1 MHGQRSARAG
11 SAGDTPRTA
20 RARRRGAAPLR
31 ALSDPILLELVK
43 NALDT
48 IVDEM
53 AIALVRTAYSNNL
66 KNAMDMSC
74 ALCDADGRL
83 IAQGLTL
90 PLHLGSIPDAMA
102 VLRRKFA
109 GRIAPGDVFIL
120 NDPFEGGT
128 HLPDFYIVKPIF
140 LGKPLVGWAA
150 SIGHQLDVGG
160 KTPGGN
166 GCDATEIYQE
176 GLRIPPVKLY
186 VAGQPVEPVFEMIEK
201 NVRVPRQVLGDV
213 RSQVAAC
220 FTGEHGYLKL
230 IAEHGAE
237 RFRACTAAL
246 LDQAERLAR
255 SAIAKMPDGTYA
267 FTDWIDDDGIDPDP
281 IPIRVALT
289 VAGDRIIADFTG
301 SAPQVR
307 GAINSPLPFTKSAV
321 YAAVRHLVGGD
332 PPNNEGYFRPIEV
345 IAPPG
350 TIVNPVLPAS
360 VAARGLTG
368 FRLAN
373 ALFGALAQIAPDRV
387 FACEVGGDTGV
398 SFGGYD
404 AQRRPFVFLEFLF
417 GSWGGRPSKDG
428 VDACSSSVV
437 NFSNNPIE
445 VIESE
450 YPLLIERYGYVPD
463 SGGPG
468 QFRGGLAILRQYRF
482 LEATGTLQ
490 LRTDRRRFL
499 PYGLAG
505 GRPGTPSDNVLN
517 PDTTPRHLPSKCTL
531 EVRKDDVFRH
541 LLAGA
546 GGWGDPLARDPE
558 RVLKDVLEEKLTA
571 PYARREY
578 GVAIDLEA
586 QKVLEEETAR
596 LRAELRAAGEAPRQF
611 GSQ

>member
-1 MHGQRSARAG
+1 M
-11 SAGDTPRTA
+11 
-20 RARRRGAAPLR
+20 R
-31 ALSDPILLELVK
+31 ALSDPILLELIK

-74 ALCDADGRL
+74 ALCDAGGRL

-102 VLRRKFA
+102 AVRKKFGGRLR
-109 GRIAPGDVFIL
+109 PGDVFIL

-128 HLPDFYIVKPIF
+128 HLPDFYIFKPIF
-140 LGKPLVGWAA
+140 AGAPPGSGPALVGWAA

-166 GCDATEIYQE
+166 GCDATEIFQE
-176 GLRIPPVKLY
+176 GLRIPPLRLY
-186 VAGQPVEPVFEMIEK
+186 AAGEPVEAVFELIDR

-220 FTGEHGYLKL
+220 LTGEKGYLRL
-230 IAEHGAE
+230 LADYGAE
-237 RFRACTAAL
+237 RLAACTTAL

-255 SAIAKMPDGTYA
+255 AAIAAMPDGAYT
-267 FTDWIDDDGIDPDP
+267 FTDWMDDDGIDPDP
-281 IPIRVALT
+281 IPLTVTLT
-289 VAGDRIIADFTG
+289 VAGDRLVADFTG

-307 GAINSPLPFTKSAV
+307 GGINSPLPFTKSAV
-321 YAAVRHLVGGD
+321 YATVRHLIGGD

-350 TIVNPVLPAS
+350 TVVNPVPPAA

-373 ALFGALAQIAPDRV
+373 VLFGALARIAPGRV

-404 AQRRPFVFLEFLF
+404 DERRPFVFLEFLF
-417 GSWGGRPSKDG
+417 GSWGGRPTRDG
-428 VDACSSSVV
+428 VDACSSAVV

-450 YPLLIERYGYVPD
+450 SPVRIERYGYVPD
-463 SGGPG
+463 TGGAG
-468 QFRGGLAILRQYRF
+468 TFRGGLALVRQYRF
-482 LEATGTLQ
+482 LEREGTLQ
-490 LRTDRRRFL
+490 LRTDRRTTR
-499 PYGLAG
+499 PYGLSG
-505 GRPGTPSDNVLN
+505 GQPGTPSDNVLN
-517 PDTTPRHLPSKCTL
+517 PDGDARRLPGKCTL
-531 EVRKDDVFRH
+531 TVRRGDVFRH
-541 LLAGA
+541 VLAGA
-546 GGWGDPLARDPE
+546 GGWGDPLARDPA
-558 RVLKDVLEEKLTA
+558 RVLHDVLEEKLTED
-571 PYARREY
+571 YARREY
-578 GVAIDLEA
+578 GVVVDLAGRVVREA
-586 QKVLEEETAR
+586 ETAAR
-596 LRAELRAAGEAPRQF
+596 RAELRAARAAGFLAAPARP
-611 GSQ
+611 GYAERR

>member
-1 MHGQRSARAG
+1 MSAPSVRPETGTVAREARAVG
-11 SAGDTPRTA
+11 
-20 RARRRGAAPLR
+20 
-31 ALSDPILLELVK
+31 DPILLELVK
-43 NALDT
+43 NALDA

-74 ALCDADGRL
+74 ALCDAEGRL

-102 VLRRKFA
+102 QVRRKFA

-140 LGKPLVGWAA
+140 LDETGNGSNPTLVGWSA

-176 GLRIPPVKLY
+176 GIRIPPLKLY
-186 VAGQPVEPVFEMIEK
+186 DAGRPVDAIFEMIDR

-220 FTGEHGYLKL
+220 LTGERGYLGLVAK
-230 IAEHGAE
+230 HGRE
-237 RFRACTAAL
+237 RFATCNAAL

-255 SAIAKMPDGTYA
+255 NAITAMPDGVYT
-267 FTDWIDDDGIDPDP
+267 FTDWMDDDGIDPDP
-281 IPIRVALT
+281 IPIT
-289 VAGDRIIADFTG
+289 VTITVKGDRMIADFTG

-307 GAINSPLPFTKSAV
+307 GGINSPLPFTKSAV
-321 YAAVRHLVGGD
+321 YACVRHLIGGE

-345 IAPPG
+345 VAPAG
-350 TIVNPVLPAS
+350 TVVNPVPPAA

-368 FRLAN
+368 FRMAN
-373 ALFGALAQIAPDRV
+373 VIFGALAQIAPDRV

-404 AQRRPFVFLEFLF
+404 KDRKPFVFLEFLF
-417 GSWGGRPSKDG
+417 GSWGGRPDRDG
-428 VDACSSSVV
+428 IDAVSSSVV

-450 YPLLIERYGYVPD
+450 YPILIERYGYLPD
-463 SGGPG
+463 TGGAG
-468 QFRGGLAILRQYRF
+468 KFRGGLAPVRQYRF
-482 LEATGTLQ
+482 LEHEASLQ
-490 LRTDRRRFL
+490 LRTDRRAHL

-505 GRPGTPSDNVLN
+505 GRAGTPSANVLN
-517 PDTTPRHLPSKCTL
+517 PGSADERVLPAKCTIT
-531 EVRKDDVFRH
+531 VRHGDVFRH
-541 LLAGA
+541 ILAGA
-546 GGWGDPLARDPE
+546 GGWGDPFTRDPAL
-558 RVLKDVLEEKLTA
+558 VLRDVLEEKITA
-571 PYARREY
+571 DHARREY
-578 GVAIDLEA
+578 GVVIENGAVDVQA
-586 QKVLEEETAR
+586 TAR
-596 LRAELRAAGEAPRQF
+596 LRAMSR
-611 GSQ
+611 

>member
-1 MHGQRSARAG
+1 MTRE
-11 SAGDTPRTA
+11 
-20 RARRRGAAPLR
+20 
-31 ALSDPILLELVK
+31 LSDPILLELVK

-74 ALCDADGRL
+74 ALCDAEGRL

-102 VLRRKFA
+102 HVRRKFA

-120 NDPFEGGT
+120 NDPYEGGT
-128 HLPDFYIVKPIF
+128 HLPDFYILKPIF
-140 LGKPLVGWAA
+140 HDARLAGWAA

-166 GCDATEIYQE
+166 GCDATEIFQE
-176 GLRIPPVKLY
+176 GLRIPAVKLHA
-186 VAGQPVEPVFEMIEK
+186 AGAPVEAVFELIEK

-220 FTGEHGYLKL
+220 LTGERGYLAL
-230 IAEHGAE
+230 MAEHGARRLE
-237 RFRACTAAL
+237 ACTGAL

-255 SAIAKMPDGTYA
+255 AAIARMPDGRYE
-267 FTDWIDDDGIDPDP
+267 FTDWIDEDGIDPDP
-281 IPIRVALT
+281 IPLRVALT
-289 VAGDRIIADFTG
+289 VAGDRLTADFTG

-307 GAINSPLPFTKSAV
+307 GGINSPLPFTKSAV
-321 YAAVRHLVGGD
+321 YATVRHLIGGD

-345 IAPPG
+345 IAPAG
-350 TIVNPVLPAS
+350 TIVNPVMPAA

-404 AQRRPFVFLEFLF
+404 AARRPFVFLEFLF
-417 GSWGGRPSKDG
+417 GSWGGRPARDG

-437 NFSNNPIE
+437 NFSNNPVE
-445 VIESE
+445 VIEAE
-450 YPLLIERYGYVPD
+450 YPLRIERYGYVPD
-463 SGGPG
+463 SGGAG
-468 QFRGGLAILRQYRF
+468 KHRGGLAIVRQYRF
-482 LEATGTLQ
+482 LERAGTLQ

-505 GRPGTPSDNVLN
+505 GRPGTPSDNRLD
-517 PDTTPRHLPSKCTL
+517 PDGENRQLPAKCTL
-531 EVRKDDVFRH
+531 EIRQGDVFRH
-541 LLAGA
+541 VLAGA

-558 RVLKDVLEEKLTA
+558 LVRHDVVEGKLT
-571 PYARREY
+571 PEHARREY
-578 GVAIDLEA
+578 GVAIDGTGR
-586 QKVLEEETAR
+586 VLREETAR
-596 LRAELRAAGEAPRQF
+596 LRAERASRATASPP
-611 GSQ
+611 

>member
-1 MHGQRSARAG
+1 MPTRE
-11 SAGDTPRTA
+11 
-20 RARRRGAAPLR
+20 
-31 ALSDPILLELVK
+31 LSDPILLELIK

-74 ALCDADGRL
+74 ALCDAEGRL

-102 VLRRKFA
+102 RVRQKFA
-109 GRIAPGDVFIL
+109 GRTNPGDVFIL

-128 HLPDFYIVKPIF
+128 HLPDFYIFKPIF
-140 LGKPLVGWAA
+140 LDGALVGWSA

-166 GCDATEIYQE
+166 GCDATEIFQE
-176 GLRIPPVKLY
+176 GLRIPAVKLY
-186 VAGQPVEPVFEMIEK
+186 AAGEPVDAVFEMIDR

-220 FTGEHGYLKL
+220 LTGEKGYLKL
-230 IAEHGAE
+230 IAQHGAA
-237 RFRACTAAL
+237 RFQACTTTL
-246 LDQAERLAR
+246 LAQAERLAR
-255 SAIAKMPDGTYA
+255 TAISRMPDGTYE
-267 FTDWIDDDGIDPDP
+267 FTDWLDDDGIDPDP
-281 IPIRVALT
+281 IPLTVALT
-289 VAGDRIIADFTG
+289 VAGDRMIADFTG

-307 GAINSPLPFTKSAV
+307 GGINSPLPFTKSAV
-321 YAAVRHLVGGD
+321 YATVRHLIGGD
-332 PPNNEGYFRPIEV
+332 PPNNEGYFRPIDV

-350 TIVNPVLPAS
+350 TIVNPVMPAA

-404 AQRRPFVFLEFLF
+404 RERRPFVFLEFLF
-417 GSWGGRPSKDG
+417 GSWGGRPARDG

-463 SGGPG
+463 SGGAG
-468 QFRGGLAILRQYRF
+468 KHRGGLAVERQYRF

-490 LRTDRRRFL
+490 LRTDRRRHL

-517 PDTTPRHLPSKCTL
+517 PDGERRQLPSKCTL
-531 EVRKDDVFRH
+531 EIRQGDVFRH

-546 GGWGDPLARDPE
+546 GGWGDPLERDPE
-558 RVLKDVLEEKLTA
+558 LVLKDVLEEKLSTD
-571 PYARREY
+571 YARREY
-578 GVAIDLEA
+578 GVAIDVA
-586 QKVLEEETAR
+586 ARKVLTEDTAT
-596 LRAELRAAGEAPRQF
+596 LRAARRAAR
-611 GSQ
+611 

>member
-1 MHGQRSARAG
+1 MATRE
-11 SAGDTPRTA
+11 
-20 RARRRGAAPLR
+20 
-31 ALSDPILLELVK
+31 LSDPILHELIK

-74 ALCDADGRL
+74 ALCDAEGRL

-102 VLRRKFA
+102 RVRQKFA
-109 GRIAPGDVFIL
+109 GRTHPGDVFIL
-120 NDPFEGGT
+120 NDPYEGGT
-128 HLPDFYIVKPIF
+128 HLPDFYIFKPIF
-140 LGKPLVGWAA
+140 LEGALVGWSA

-166 GCDATEIYQE
+166 GCDATEIFQE
-176 GLRIPPVKLY
+176 GLRIPAVKLY
-186 VAGQPVEPVFEMIEK
+186 TAEGPVEAVFELIDR

-220 FTGEHGYLKL
+220 LTGERAYLKL
-230 IAEHGAE
+230 IAQHGAE
-237 RFRACTAAL
+237 RFQSCTTML
-246 LDQAERLAR
+246 LAQAERLAR
-255 SAIAKMPDGTYA
+255 TAISRMPDGRYE

-281 IPIRVALT
+281 IPLKVALT
-289 VAGDRIIADFTG
+289 VDGDRMIADFTG

-307 GAINSPLPFTKSAV
+307 GGINSPLPFTKSAV
-321 YAAVRHLVGGD
+321 YATVRHLIGGD

-350 TIVNPVLPAS
+350 TIVNPVMPAA

-387 FACEVGGDTGV
+387 FAC
-398 SFGGYD
+398 
-404 AQRRPFVFLEFLF
+404 
-417 GSWGGRPSKDG
+417 
-428 VDACSSSVV
+428 SSSVV

-450 YPLLIERYGYVPD
+450 YPLRIERYGYVPD
-463 SGGPG
+463 SGGAG
-468 QFRGGLAILRQYRF
+468 KHRGGLAVVRQYRF

-505 GRPGTPSDNVLN
+505 GREGTPSDNILN
-517 PDTTPRHLPSKCTL
+517 PDGDRRQLPTKCTL
-531 EVRKDDVFRH
+531 EIREGDVFRH

-558 RVLKDVLEEKLTA
+558 LVLKDVLEEKLTA
-571 PYARREY
+571 GYARREY
-578 GVAIDLEA
+578 GVAIDLA
-586 QKVLEEETAR
+586 GRKVLAEETAQ
-596 LRAELRAAGEAPRQF
+596 LRAGKAGAARP
-611 GSQ
+611 

>member
-1 MHGQRSARAG
+1 MPTRE
-11 SAGDTPRTA
+11 
-20 RARRRGAAPLR
+20 
-31 ALSDPILLELVK
+31 LSDPILLELIK

-74 ALCDADGRL
+74 ALCDAEGRL

-102 VLRRKFA
+102 RVRQKFA
-109 GRIAPGDVFIL
+109 GRTNPGDVFIL

-128 HLPDFYIVKPIF
+128 HLPDFYIFKPIF
-140 LGKPLVGWAA
+140 LDGALVGWSA

-166 GCDATEIYQE
+166 GCDATEIFQE
-176 GLRIPPVKLY
+176 GLRIPAVKLY
-186 VAGQPVEPVFEMIEK
+186 AAGEPVDAVFEMIDR

-220 FTGEHGYLKL
+220 LTGEKGYLKL
-230 IAEHGAE
+230 IAQHGAA
-237 RFRACTAAL
+237 RFQACTTTL
-246 LDQAERLAR
+246 LAQAERLAR
-255 SAIAKMPDGTYA
+255 TAISRMPDGTYE
-267 FTDWIDDDGIDPDP
+267 FTDWLDDDGIDPDP
-281 IPIRVALT
+281 IPLTVALT
-289 VAGDRIIADFTG
+289 VAGDRMIADFTG

-307 GAINSPLPFTKSAV
+307 GGINSPLPFTKSAV
-321 YAAVRHLVGGD
+321 YATVRHLIGGD
-332 PPNNEGYFRPIEV
+332 PPNNEGYFRPVDV

-350 TIVNPVLPAS
+350 TIVNPVMPAA

-404 AQRRPFVFLEFLF
+404 RERRPFVFLEFLF
-417 GSWGGRPSKDG
+417 GSWGGRPARDG

-463 SGGPG
+463 SGGAG
-468 QFRGGLAILRQYRF
+468 KHRGGLAVERQYRF

-490 LRTDRRRFL
+490 LRTDRRRHL

-517 PDTTPRHLPSKCTL
+517 PDGERRQLPSKCTL
-531 EVRKDDVFRH
+531 EIRQGDVFRH

-546 GGWGDPLARDPE
+546 GGWGDPLERDPE
-558 RVLKDVLEEKLTA
+558 LVLKDVLEEKLSA
-571 PYARREY
+571 DYARREY
-578 GVAIDLEA
+578 GVAIDVA
-586 QKVLEEETAR
+586 ARKVLTEDTAT
-596 LRAELRAAGEAPRQF
+596 LRAARRAGAR
-611 GSQ
+611 

>member
-1 MHGQRSARAG
+1 MVTRE
-11 SAGDTPRTA
+11 
-20 RARRRGAAPLR
+20 
-31 ALSDPILLELVK
+31 LSDPILHELIK

-74 ALCDADGRL
+74 ALCDAEGRL

-102 VLRRKFA
+102 RVRQKFA
-109 GRIAPGDVFIL
+109 GRTHPGDVFIL
-120 NDPFEGGT
+120 NDPYEGGT
-128 HLPDFYIVKPIF
+128 HLPDFYIFKPIF
-140 LGKPLVGWAA
+140 LDGRLVGWSA

-166 GCDATEIYQE
+166 GCDATEIFQE
-176 GLRIPPVKLY
+176 GLRIPAIKLY
-186 VAGQPVEPVFEMIEK
+186 TAEGPVEAVFELIDR

-220 FTGEHGYLKL
+220 LTGERAYLKL
-230 IAEHGAE
+230 IAQHGAE
-237 RFRACTAAL
+237 RFQSCTTML
-246 LDQAERLAR
+246 LAQAERLAR
-255 SAIAKMPDGTYA
+255 TAISKMPDGRYE

-281 IPIRVALT
+281 IPLRVALT
-289 VAGDRIIADFTG
+289 VDGDRMIADFTG

-307 GAINSPLPFTKSAV
+307 GGINSPLPFTKSAV
-321 YAAVRHLVGGD
+321 YATVRHLIGGD

-350 TIVNPVLPAS
+350 TIVNPLMPAA

-404 AQRRPFVFLEFLF
+404 RERRPFVFLEFLF
-417 GSWGGRPSKDG
+417 GSWGGRPAKDG

-450 YPLLIERYGYVPD
+450 YPLRIERYGYVPD
-463 SGGPG
+463 SGGAG
-468 QFRGGLAILRQYRF
+468 KHRGGLAVVRQYRF

-505 GRPGTPSDNVLN
+505 GRAGTPSDNILN
-517 PDTTPRHLPSKCTL
+517 PDGERRQLPSKCTL
-531 EVRKDDVFRH
+531 EIREGDVFRH

-558 RVLKDVLEEKLTA
+558 LVLKDVLEEKLTA
-571 PYARREY
+571 GYARREY
-578 GVAIDLEA
+578 GVAIDLA
-586 QKVLEEETAR
+586 ARKVLAEETAQ
-596 LRAELRAAGEAPRQF
+596 LRAQLRASEAAAARP
-611 GSQ
+611 

>member
-1 MHGQRSARAG
+1 M
-11 SAGDTPRTA
+11 TA
-20 RARRRGAAPLR
+20 RE
-31 ALSDPILLELVK
+31 LSDPILLELVK
-43 NALDT
+43 NALDAT
-48 IVDEM
+48 VDEM

-74 ALCDADGRL
+74 ALCDAEGRL

-102 VLRRKFA
+102 HVRRKFA

-140 LGKPLVGWAA
+140 LDGRVVGWSA

-166 GCDATEIYQE
+166 GCDATEIFQE
-176 GLRIPPVKLY
+176 GLRIPPLKLHA
-186 VAGQPVEPVFEMIEK
+186 AGEPVEAVFELIDR

-220 FTGEHGYLKL
+220 LTGERGYLQLVARHGY
-230 IAEHGAE
+230 E
-237 RFRACTAAL
+237 RLAACTSAL

-255 SAIAKMPDGTYA
+255 TAIAAMPDGRYR

-281 IPIRVALT
+281 IPIVVTLI
-289 VAGDRIIADFTG
+289 VAGERITADFTG
-301 SAPQVR
+301 SAPQVK

-321 YAAVRHLVGGD
+321 YACVRHLIGGE

-345 IAPPG
+345 VAPPG

-368 FRLAN
+368 FRMAN
-373 ALFGALAQIAPDRV
+373 AIFGALAQIAPDRV
-387 FACEVGGDTGV
+387 FACEMGGDAGV
-398 SFGGYD
+398 SYGGYD
-404 AQRRPFVFLEFLF
+404 EDRRPFVFLEFLF
-417 GSWGGRPSKDG
+417 GSWGGRPTQDG

-437 NFSNNPIE
+437 NFSNNPVE

-450 YPLLIERYGYVPD
+450 YPLLVERYGYVAD

-468 QFRGGLAILRQYRF
+468 RFRGGLALERQYRF
-482 LEATGTLQ
+482 LAEEATLQ
-490 LRTDRRRFL
+490 LRTDRARHL

-505 GRPGTPSDNVLN
+505 GRPGTPSRNLL
-517 PDTTPRHLPSKCTL
+517 TSGGATRELPGKCTL
-531 EVRKDDVFRH
+531 TVRRDDVYRH
-541 LLAGA
+541 VLGGA
-546 GGWGDPLARDPE
+546 GGWGDPRQRDPAL
-558 RVLKDVLEEKLTA
+558 VLRDVQEEKITVD
-571 PYARREY
+571 YARREY
-578 GVAIDLEA
+578 GVAIDPGTWT
-586 QKVLEEETAR
+586 VLADETAA
-596 LRAELRAAGEAPRQF
+596 LRAR
-611 GSQ
+611 